1 MRLAT
6 AGVLSGRHDVL
17 PLHSIESLTVLARCG
32 ASESLRG
39 ASIPPRGTVIQS
51 FQADKGF
58 ITGEQGQNLCS
69 SFKDLG

>member
-17 PLHSIESLTVLARCG
+17 PLHNTESLTVLARCG

-39 ASIPPRGTVIQS
+39 ASVSPRGHSNPV
-51 FQADKGF
+51 F
-58 ITGEQGQNLCS
+58 S
-69 SFKDLG
+69 S